1 MIFRQI
7 REQVGHHNWFAVA
20 VELAIVVVGVFLGM
34 QVTNWSQARTERQT
48 ASEYRQEIIGDLKNN
63 EADVIARAI
72 YYRQARAHAI
82 AALRALQHPGASSGE
97 AFLVDAYQ
105 ASQGWVRPFERA
117 AYDEM
122 VGGGGTRRIGGPALR
137 SELSSYYV
145 SARGFEQTIRG
156 TVAYRERI
164 RRLLD
169 FDVQDRIRA
178 RCDDIMVDLPGGGQ
192 AARLPETCSLGL
204 DPATIARA
212 VAKVRSAPE
221 LDEDL
226 SRQVG
231 DIDQKLQLLDRT
243 LVVERRLRGHLAARQ
258 R

>member
-1 MIFRQI
+1 MILRHV
-7 REQVGHHNWFAVA
+7 REHLTRHNWVAVA
-20 VELAIVVVGVFLGM
+20 ADLAIVVIGVFLGT
-34 QVTNWSQARTERQT
+34 QVSNWNDDRSERQI
-48 ASEYRQEIIGDLKNN
+48 AGDYRREIIGNLKNN
-63 EADVIARAI
+63 EADVVSRAI
-72 YYRQARAHAI
+72 YYRQVRPHAV
-82 AALRALQHPGASSGE
+82 AALRQLQHPDTSAGE

-122 VGGGGTRRIGGPALR
+122 VGSGLTRRIGGPAIR

-145 SARGFEQTIRG
+145 SARGFEQTIRS

-204 DPATIARA
+204 DPATIDRA
-212 VAKVRSAPE
+212 ISKVRAAPE

-226 SRQVG
+226 SRQIG

-243 LVVERRLRGHLAARQ
+243 LRVERQLRAHLQAKT
-258 R
+258 